1 MVTICLLYSLMV
13 TDLDT
18 ALAALADP
26 TRRHVVELLRAHP
39 RRTGELAAACGVSS
53 PAMSKHLR
61 ILRGSGVVAEV
72 RTDADARIHLYELR
86 PEPFRALQAW
96 LDQVHAYWTDQ
107 LAAFQT
113 HVEQRLATDQEAQE
127 AEEDRS

>member
-1 MVTICLLYSLMV
+1 
-13 TDLDT
+13 
-18 ALAALADP
+18 
-26 TRRHVVELLRAHP
+26 
-39 RRTGELAAACGVSS
+39 
-53 PAMSKHLR
+53 MSKHLR
-61 ILRGSGVVAEV
+61 ILRGSGMVAEV

-86 PEPFRALQAW
+86 PEPFRTLQAW

-107 LAAFQT
+107 LTAFQT

>member
-61 ILRGSGVVAEV
+61 ILRGSGMVAEV

-86 PEPFRALQAW
+86 PEPFRTLQAW

-107 LAAFQT
+107 LTAFQT